1 MRRRTFIAALG
12 AAAATLPF
20 AARAGERTARVGYL
34 GLAPADPE
42 KPLFEAFEAGLS
54 ELGYVPG
61 KTIDIVFHTADGRG
75 EDRIAELARELVDLN
90 AEVIVTGGPG
100 VFTAHTVTSTIPIVS
115 AAFGSVDQLV
125 AMGIVASLAHPS
137 GNVTGETFLLDELF
151 VKRIEL
157 LKQVKPAMTS
167 VGVLALQGSSFNQ
180 FIPVLD
186 AAVKPLGLALEPII
200 IAGPDDCDR
209 ALAAGP
215 AASIGGLM
223 VTDMPQFTVG
233 PGPAAI
239 AAAALRHDLP
249 AAGPA
254 FFASN
259 GGLLSYAVDLI
270 PMLRRAAYFVDKIL
284 KGTKPGDIPIEQAT
298 KFLTVV
304 NLKTAKAL
312 GLDIPPTLLAQ
323 ADEVIE

>member
-12 AAAATLPF
+12 AAAAAWPF
-20 AARAGERTARVGYL
+20 ATRAGERIARVGYL

-61 KTIDIVFHTADGRG
+61 KTIEIEFRTADGRS
-75 EDRIAELARELVDLN
+75 EDRIAELARELVDLKV
-90 AEVIVTGGPG
+90 EVIVTGGPA
-100 VFTAHTVTSTIPIVS
+100 VFIAHRVTSTIPIVS

-125 AMGIVASLAHPS
+125 AMGIVASLAHPG
-137 GNVTGETFLLDELF
+137 GNVTGETFLLDQLF

-180 FIPVLD
+180 FIPALD
-186 AAVKPLGLALEPII
+186 AAVKPLGLALAPIE
-200 IAGPDDCDR
+200 IADPADCDR
-209 ALAAGP
+209 ALSAGSG
-215 AASIGGLM
+215 ASIGGLM
-223 VTDMPQFTVG
+223 VADMPQFTVG
-233 PGPAAI
+233 TGPAAI
-239 AAAALRHDLP
+239 AAAAVRHGVP

-298 KFLTVV
+298 KFDHGRQSQDREG
-304 NLKTAKAL
+304 AGARH
-312 GLDIPPTLLAQ
+312 PPGHCSPAPTR
-323 ADEVIE
+323 